1 MTFAG
6 ARVIALDVG
15 ERRIGIAV
23 SDELGLTAQGL
34 ETLERRNVA
43 TDMARLGALAEQYQI
58 ANWVVGLP
66 LRLSGREAG
75 QAEKV
80 RAFGQR
86 LEQASRRPVEF
97 LDERLTTVEAERVL
111 RQAEQSRQ
119 KSRRAVDRM
128 AAVILLQSYLDRRQG
143 ASSGAA
149 ER

>member
-66 LRLSGREAG
+66 LRLSGRESG

-128 AAVILLQSYLDRRQG
+128 AAVILLQSYLDRRHG
-143 ASSGAA
+143 AGGPA

>member
-143 ASSGAA
+143 AGGAA